1 MMDKQWIVVRS
12 KPRSEKVAHNE
23 LVKKNIES
31 YLPLLKERRKWSD
44 RKKWVEFPLFSSYLF
59 ARIDIKDSIFVLQTQ
74 GVNTIVKFGKQ
85 IAIVQNSVIEAIR
98 LAMEGGYQLEP
109 VEYFVEGNQVEV
121 IAGPM
126 KGVKGIVAKLKGQNR
141 LIIKIDA
148 IQQALSIKIE
158 SKFIRNLNSKN
169 APIL

>member
-1 MMDKQWIVVRS
+1 MDKQWIVVRS

-23 LVKKNIES
+23 LVKKNIEA

-148 IQQALSIKIE
+148 IQQALSIQIE

>member
-23 LVKKNIES
+23 LVKKDIEA

-59 ARIDIKDSIFVLQTQ
+59 ARIDIKDSIFVLETQ

-85 IAIVQNSVIEAIR
+85 IAIVQNSVIKAIR

-109 VEYFVEGNQVEV
+109 VEYFVEGNRVEV
-121 IAGPM
+121 VAGPM
-126 KGVKGIVAKLKGQNR
+126 KGIKGIVAKLRGQNR

-148 IQQALSIKIE
+148 IQQALSIQIE

>member
-85 IAIVQNSVIEAIR
+85 IAIVQNSVIKAIR
-98 LAMEGGYQLEP
+98 LAMEGGCQLEP
-109 VEYFVEGNQVEV
+109 VEYFVAGNRVEV

-148 IQQALSIKIE
+148 IQQALSIQIE
-158 SKFIRNLNSKN
+158 SKFIRNLNNKN

>member
-1 MMDKQWIVVRS
+1 MDKQWIVVRS

-98 LAMEGGYQLEP
+98 LAMEGGYKLEP
-109 VEYFVEGNQVEV
+109 VEYFVEGNRVEV
-121 IAGPM
+121 VAGPM
-126 KGVKGIVAKLKGQNR
+126 NGVKGIVAKLKGQNR

-148 IQQALSIKIE
+148 IQQALSIQIE
-158 SKFIRNLNSKN
+158 SKFIKN
-169 APIL
+169 INNKSAPIL

>member
-23 LVKKNIES
+23 LVKKNIEA

-109 VEYFVEGNQVEV
+109 VEYFVEGNIVEV
-121 IAGPM
+121 VAGPM

-148 IQQALSIKIE
+148 IQQALSIQIE
-158 SKFIRNLNSKN
+158 SKFIRKLNSKN

>member
-1 MMDKQWIVVRS
+1 MNKQWIVVRS
-12 KPRSEKVAHNE
+12 KPRSEKVAYKEMVN
-23 LVKKNIES
+23 KNIEA

-74 GVNTIVKFGKQ
+74 GVNTVIKFGEK
-85 IAIVQNSVIEAIR
+85 IAIVQDDVIRAMR
-98 LAMEGGYQLEP
+98 LAIEGGYQLEP
-109 VEYFVEGNQVEV
+109 TEYFVEGNLVEV

-126 KGVKGIVAKLKGQNR
+126 KGVSGIVARLKGQSR

-148 IQQALSIKIE
+148 IQQALSIQIE
-158 SKFIRNLNSKN
+158 SKFIKN
-169 APIL
+169 INNKSAPIL

>member
-23 LVKKNIES
+23 LVKKNIEA

-85 IAIVQNSVIEAIR
+85 IAIVQNSVIKAIR

-109 VEYFVEGNQVEV
+109 VEYFLEGNRVEV
-121 IAGPM
+121 VAGPM
-126 KGVKGIVAKLKGQNR
+126 KGIKGIVAKLRGQNR

-148 IQQALSIKIE
+148 IQQALSIQIE

>member
-1 MMDKQWIVVRS
+1 MMDKLWIVVRS

-23 LVKKNIES
+23 LVKKNIEA

-85 IAIVQNSVIEAIR
+85 IAIVQNSVIKAIR

-109 VEYFVEGNQVEV
+109 VEYFVEGNRVEV
-121 IAGPM
+121 VAGPM
-126 KGVKGIVAKLKGQNR
+126 KGIKGIVAKLRGQNR

-148 IQQALSIKIE
+148 IQQALSIQIE

>member
-85 IAIVQNSVIEAIR
+85 IAIVQNSVIKAIR

-109 VEYFVEGNQVEV
+109 VEYFVEGNRVEV
-121 IAGPM
+121 VAGPM
-126 KGVKGIVAKLKGQNR
+126 KGIKGIVAKLKGQNR

-148 IQQALSIKIE
+148 IQQALSIQIE
-158 SKFIRNLNSKN
+158 SKFIRKLNSKN

>member
-1 MMDKQWIVVRS
+1 MNKQWIVVRS
-12 KPRSEKVAHNE
+12 KPRSEKVAYKE
-23 LVKKNIES
+23 LVSKNIEA

-59 ARIDIKDSIFVLQTQ
+59 ARIDIKNSIFVLQTQ
-74 GVNTIVKFGKQ
+74 GVNTIIKFGEK
-85 IAIVQNSVIEAIR
+85 IAVVQDDVIKAMR
-98 LAMEGGYQLEP
+98 LAIEGGYQLEP
-109 VEYFVEGNQVEV
+109 TEYFVEGNLVEV

-126 KGVKGIVAKLKGQNR
+126 KGVSGIVARLKGQSR

-148 IQQALSIKIE
+148 IQQALSIQIE
-158 SKFIRNLNSKN
+158 SKFIKSINNKS

>member
-1 MMDKQWIVVRS
+1 MDKQWIVVRS
-12 KPRSEKVAHNE
+12 KPRSEKVAYSE
-23 LVKKNIES
+23 LVKKDIEA

-98 LAMEGGYQLEP
+98 LAMEGGYELEP
-109 VEYFVEGNQVEV
+109 VEYFVEGNIVEV
-121 IAGPM
+121 VAGPM
-126 KGVKGIVAKLKGQNR
+126 KGIKGIVAKLKGQNR

-148 IQQALSIKIE
+148 IQQALSIQIE

>member
-23 LVKKNIES
+23 LVKKNIEA

-98 LAMEGGYQLEP
+98 LAMEGGYELEP
-109 VEYFVEGNQVEV
+109 VEYFVEGNIVEV
-121 IAGPM
+121 VAGPM

-148 IQQALSIKIE
+148 IQQALSIQIE
-158 SKFIRNLNSKN
+158 SKFIRNLNNKN

>member
-85 IAIVQNSVIEAIR
+85 IAIVQNSVIKAIR

-109 VEYFVEGNQVEV
+109 VEYFVEGNRVEV
-121 IAGPM
+121 VAGPM
-126 KGVKGIVAKLKGQNR
+126 KGIKGIVAKLRGQNR

-148 IQQALSIKIE
+148 IQQALSIQIE
-158 SKFIRNLNSKN
+158 SKFIRNLNNKN

>member
-1 MMDKQWIVVRS
+1 MDKQWIVVRS

-148 IQQALSIKIE
+148 IQQALSIQIE

>member
-23 LVKKNIES
+23 LVKKNIEA

-85 IAIVQNSVIEAIR
+85 IAIVQNSVIKAIR

-109 VEYFVEGNQVEV
+109 VEYFVEGNRVEV
-121 IAGPM
+121 VAGPM
-126 KGVKGIVAKLKGQNR
+126 KGIKGIVAKLRGQNR

-148 IQQALSIKIE
+148 IQQALSIQIE
-158 SKFIRNLNSKN
+158 SKFIRKLNGKN

>member
-85 IAIVQNSVIEAIR
+85 IAIVQNSVIEAIK

-109 VEYFVEGNQVEV
+109 VEYFVEGNRVEV

-126 KGVKGIVAKLKGQNR
+126 KGVKGIVAKLRGQNR

-148 IQQALSIKIE
+148 IQQALSIQIE

>member
-1 MMDKQWIVVRS
+1 MDKQWIVVRS

-23 LVKKNIES
+23 LVKKNIEA
-31 YLPLLKERRKWSD
+31 YLPLLKERRKWTD

-98 LAMEGGYQLEP
+98 LAMEGGYELEP
-109 VEYFVEGNQVEV
+109 VEYFVEGNIVEV
-121 IAGPM
+121 VAGPM

-148 IQQALSIKIE
+148 IQQALSIQIE

>member
-1 MMDKQWIVVRS
+1 MDKQWIVVRS

-59 ARIDIKDSIFVLQTQ
+59 ARIEIKDSIFVLQTQ

-148 IQQALSIKIE
+148 IQQALSIQIE

>member
-1 MMDKQWIVVRS
+1 MDKQWIVVRS

-59 ARIDIKDSIFVLQTQ
+59 ARIEIKDSIFVLQTQ

-98 LAMEGGYQLEP
+98 LAMEGGYELEP
-109 VEYFVEGNQVEV
+109 VEYFVEGNIVEV
-121 IAGPM
+121 VAGPM

-148 IQQALSIKIE
+148 IQQALSIQIE
-158 SKFIRNLNSKN
+158 SKFIRKLNSKN

>member
-109 VEYFVEGNQVEV
+109 VEYFVEGNIVEV
-121 IAGPM
+121 VAGPM

-148 IQQALSIKIE
+148 IQQALSIQIE